1 MSETKLF
8 AVTGKPVFHSRSPQL
23 FNNLFLAIGIDAVY
37 IRLAAASAEEAI
49 STAKVIKLSGLNVT
63 SPFKEE
69 VIHFLDSVD
78 KHALEINAVNCVINQ
93 KNKYTGYNTDFIG
106 AVRALEKNGVEL
118 KNKKI
123 VILGAGGA
131 ARAAAYGLIK
141 SDTKNVTIMN
151 RTSER
156 AKRDSQ
162 SLGCDYAPL
171 ENAEKIMNKCDIL
184 ISCIP
189 SHSGIINP
197 DLLKESLVIM
207 DANYKDSSFIRNARA
222 KGCITV
228 SGLEWLYYQALP
240 AFSLFTGQEIL
251 PDFQRS
257 ILKNAL
263 IEKLNNKSNIALIG
277 FMGSGKTAVGRLL
290 AERMRF
296 GFVDI
301 DKIIEKSSGVSI
313 PEIFKKRGEKNFRK
327 IERSVI
333 AEQISQTK
341 GKVFSLGGG
350 AILSEENRK
359 ILKKYCRTVW
369 LWVSV
374 QTAIKRIDISSRPL
388 LNHSNPE
395 KAAERTLAA
404 RIPLYAKVSDLV
416 INTETGCAGEIARR
430 IKDEMDQALKD

>member
-93 KNKYTGYNTDFIG
+93 KNKYTGYNTDFVG

-171 ENAEKIMNKCDIL
+171 ENAEEIMNKCDIL

-207 DANYKDSSFIRNARA
+207 DANYKDSSFIRNARP
-222 KGCITV
+222 KGCIIV
-228 SGLEWLYYQALP
+228 SGLEWLY
-240 AFSLFTGQEIL
+240 
-251 PDFQRS
+251 
-257 ILKNAL
+257 
-263 IEKLNNKSNIALIG
+263 
-277 FMGSGKTAVGRLL
+277 
-290 AERMRF
+290 
-296 GFVDI
+296 
-301 DKIIEKSSGVSI
+301 
-313 PEIFKKRGEKNFRK
+313 
-327 IERSVI
+327 
-333 AEQISQTK
+333 
-341 GKVFSLGGG
+341 
-350 AILSEENRK
+350 
-359 ILKKYCRTVW
+359 
-369 LWVSV
+369 
-374 QTAIKRIDISSRPL
+374 
-388 LNHSNPE
+388 
-395 KAAERTLAA
+395 
-404 RIPLYAKVSDLV
+404 
-416 INTETGCAGEIARR
+416 
-430 IKDEMDQALKD
+430 

>member
-1 MSETKLF
+1 
-8 AVTGKPVFHSRSPQL
+8 
-23 FNNLFLAIGIDAVY
+23 
-37 IRLAAASAEEAI
+37 
-49 STAKVIKLSGLNVT
+49 
-63 SPFKEE
+63 
-69 VIHFLDSVD
+69 
-78 KHALEINAVNCVINQ
+78 
-93 KNKYTGYNTDFIG
+93 
-106 AVRALEKNGVEL
+106 
-118 KNKKI
+118 
-123 VILGAGGA
+123 
-131 ARAAAYGLIK
+131 
-141 SDTKNVTIMN
+141 
-151 RTSER
+151 
-156 AKRDSQ
+156 
-162 SLGCDYAPL
+162 
-171 ENAEKIMNKCDIL
+171 
-184 ISCIP
+184 
-189 SHSGIINP
+189 
-197 DLLKESLVIM
+197 
-207 DANYKDSSFIRNARA
+207 
-222 KGCITV
+222 
-228 SGLEWLYYQALP
+228 
-240 AFSLFTGQEIL
+240 
-251 PDFQRS
+251 
-257 ILKNAL
+257 LKNAL

-296 GFVDI
+296 GFVDL

-327 IERSVI
+327 IECSVI
-333 AEQISQTK
+333 AEQISKTK